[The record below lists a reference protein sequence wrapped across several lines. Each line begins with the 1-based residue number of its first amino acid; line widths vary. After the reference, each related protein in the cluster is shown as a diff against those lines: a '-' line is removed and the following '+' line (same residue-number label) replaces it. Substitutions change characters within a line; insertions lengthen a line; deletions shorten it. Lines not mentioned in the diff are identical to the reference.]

1 MGSITAPGRLVKRTL
16 PEVADIMIEDQ
27 VDIALMVPV

>member
-1 MGSITAPGRLVKRTL
+1 MGSITAPGRLVQQTL
-16 PEVADIMIEDQ
+16 PEIGNLLISDN

>member
-16 PEVADIMIEDQ
+16 PEAADVLVRDQ
-27 VDIALMVPV
+27 VDVALAVPV